1 MVFDP
6 GLQWRNRIPLGF
18 PADREGRAGGK
29 WGTVFEMNGEEIEFA
44 AEWSAEALRLM
55 AENGVPPSPENYAIW
70 FQYASGRKP
79 DLNKEIDERLAR
91 QEPVNTEVTAS
102 LHERFMVDNK
112 LTDVTLNTGA
122 KLNTEVDRIL
132 KIIEETAGNSS
143 TFGQSVREASETL
156 TNQST
161 PNDVAHAVEAIIAAS
176 RKMEERSA
184 ELEETLHAT
193 KSELNEM
200 QQNLEKVHSEARTDG
215 LTGVNNRKAFDEALS
230 REMAAA
236 CADGQSLCLV
246 IGDIDHF
253 KLFNDTFGHRTG
265 DQVLKLVANCLKSGA
280 MPHHFV
286 ARYGGEEFA
295 VIMPATEIE
304 LAEAVANKIRET
316 VQARELVKRSTGES
330 LGRVTMS
337 MGIALLRPGET
348 GAGLIERADN
358 CLYAAKHAGRN
369 CVITEMHETAIP
381 QAKAS

>member
-1 MVFDP
+1 MD
-6 GLQWRNRIPLGF
+6 
-18 PADREGRAGGK
+18 
-29 WGTVFEMNGEEIEFA
+29 GEQIEFA
-44 AEWSAEALRLM
+44 AEWSAQALRHM
-55 AENGVPPSPENYAIW
+55 AENGIPPCPENYAVW
-70 FQYASGRKP
+70 FRYASGRTP
-79 DLNKEIDERLAR
+79 ELNKEIDARLAR
-91 QEPVNTEVTAS
+91 QEPVNMDATAE
-102 LHERFMVDNK
+102 LRERFMDDGK
-112 LTDVTLNTGA
+112 LTDVTLNTGV

-143 TFGQSVREASETL
+143 TFGQSVRDASEAL

-200 QQNLEKVHSEARTDG
+200 QQNLEKAHGEARTDG
-215 LTGVNNRKAFDEALS
+215 LTGINNRKAFDEALV

-236 CADGQSLCLV
+236 GADGNPLCLV

-253 KLFNDTFGHRTG
+253 KKFNDTFGHRTG
-265 DQVLKLVANCLKSGA
+265 DQVLKLVANCLKTGA
-280 MPHHFV
+280 TPQHFV

-304 LAEAVANKIRET
+304 LAESVANKIRET

-337 MGIALLRPGET
+337 MGISLYRPGET
-348 GAGLIERADN
+348 GAGLIERADG

-369 CVITEMHETAIP
+369 CVITELHETTVP

>member
-1 MVFDP
+1 
-6 GLQWRNRIPLGF
+6 
-18 PADREGRAGGK
+18 
-29 WGTVFEMNGEEIEFA
+29 MNGEDIEFA
-44 AEWSAEALRLM
+44 AEWSTEALRLM
-55 AENGVPPSPENYAIW
+55 AENGIPPCPENYAIW
-70 FQYASGRKP
+70 FHYASGRTP
-79 DLNKEIDERLAR
+79 DLNKEIDDRIAR
-91 QEPVNTEVTAS
+91 QEPLDMNATAE
-102 LHERFMVDNK
+102 LRERLTGEGK

-143 TFGQSVREASETL
+143 TFGQSVRAASESL

-193 KSELNEM
+193 KSELNDL
-200 QQNLEKVHSEARTDG
+200 QQNLAKAHSEARTDG
-215 LTGVNNRKAFDEALS
+215 LTGVNNRKAFDEALV

-236 CADGQSLCLV
+236 SADGKPLCLV

-253 KLFNDTFGHRTG
+253 KIFNDTFGHRTG

-280 MPHHFV
+280 LEQHFV

-295 VIMPATEIE
+295 IVMPATEIE
-304 LAEAVANKIRET
+304 MAESVANKIRQT

-369 CVITEMHETAIP
+369 CVITEMHEAGMP

>member
-1 MVFDP
+1 MVF
-6 GLQWRNRIPLGF
+6 
-18 PADREGRAGGK
+18 A
-29 WGTVFEMNGEEIEFA
+29 MNGEEIEFA
-44 AEWSAEALRLM
+44 AEWSAAALRLM
-55 AENGVPPSPENYAIW
+55 ADSGIPPSPENYTIW
-70 FQYASGRKP
+70 FHYASGRTP
-79 DLNKEIDERLAR
+79 DLNKEIDAR
-91 QEPVNTEVTAS
+91 IARHEPVDTEAAVA
-102 LHERFMVDNK
+102 LHEQFMGDGN
-112 LTDVTLNTGA
+112 LTDVTMSTGA

-143 TFGQSVREASETL
+143 TFGQSVREASEAL
-156 TNQST
+156 TNHST

-193 KSELNEM
+193 KSELNDL
-200 QQNLEKVHSEARTDG
+200 QQNLEKAHSEARTDG
-215 LTGVNNRKAFDEALS
+215 LTGVNNRKAFDEALA

-236 CADGQSLCLV
+236 SADGKALCLV

-253 KLFNDTFGHRTG
+253 KKFNDTFGHRTG

-280 MPHHFV
+280 LQHHFV

-295 VIMPATEIE
+295 VVMPATEIE
-304 LAEAVANKIRET
+304 MAETVANKIRET
-316 VQARELVKRSTGES
+316 VQARELVKRSTGET

-348 GAGLIERADN
+348 GAGLIERADG

-369 CVITEMHETAIP
+369 CVITEMHEPGIP